1 MGRFREGHGLTGQSL
16 IANQW
21 LVEGGPEP
29 SPSSPSGAHPPASPG
44 MVRAGPEVTVPQFA
58 PLGMG
63 CGGLWVDGSH
73 SQEVM
78 RVLTFQELIYKEF
91 FSQGDL
97 VCGE

>member
-1 MGRFREGHGLTGQSL
+1 
-16 IANQW
+16 
-21 LVEGGPEP
+21 
-29 SPSSPSGAHPPASPG
+29 
-44 MVRAGPEVTVPQFA
+44 MVRTGPKVPVPQFP

-63 CGGLWVDGSH
+63 YGGVWAGGSH

-97 VCGE
+97 VCGV